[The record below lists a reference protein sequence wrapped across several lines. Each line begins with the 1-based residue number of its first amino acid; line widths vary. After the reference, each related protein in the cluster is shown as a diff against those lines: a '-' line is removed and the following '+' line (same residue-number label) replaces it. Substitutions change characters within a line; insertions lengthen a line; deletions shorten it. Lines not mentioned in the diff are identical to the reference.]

1 MENRRKFFLFFFS
14 LPWSNL
20 ECNWHPVTLMLEV
33 WRMRLFSLSSRQFD
47 SRCLL
52 TKIDT
57 FHQVG
62 AMYQPS
68 WSCKPCK
75 RRQGPV
81 RRWQIVRV
89 GRWRRRVRER
99 EKTTAGKG
107 WVQGE
112 KSQMKRVRETEE
124 GGLDRGQTDERTHLN
139 KGSVILLSERKI
151 EMVDLRIR
159 TKQTTIRSIFFYR
172 ILSVGK
178 VNWTMCHIRRQM
190 FIQYL
195 LQCYF

>member
-1 MENRRKFFLFFFS
+1 
-14 LPWSNL
+14 
-20 ECNWHPVTLMLEV
+20 MLEV
-33 WRMRLFSLSSRQFD
+33 GRTRPFSLSSRQFD
-47 SRCLL
+47 SLCLL
-52 TKIDT
+52 TKSIR
-57 FHQVG
+57 FIRS
-62 AMYQPS
+62 A
-68 WSCKPCK
+68 PCIGLPGHVSHA
-75 RRQGPV
+75 RG
-81 RRWQIVRV
+81 
-89 GRWRRRVRER
+89 GRAQWGDDKLSGLADGEGGSERER

-112 KSQMKRVRETEE
+112 KSQMKRVREREE

-178 VNWTMCHIRRQM
+178 VNRTMCHIRRQM